1 MADIYAG
8 LDTDDLV
15 TGEAVTLELP
25 PASLG
30 TRLLSG
36 LIDVTIEAG
45 LLLVGV
51 ITVGMLATDEALY
64 AVGSIVVFAGALVVV
79 PCTLETFTRGKSV
92 GKYAVG
98 TRTVRDDAG
107 PISFHHAF
115 IRTLVGVVEI
125 WVFWGVPALVTSLVN
140 SRGKRLGDLVAGTY
154 VVRDK
159 IGLVLPAPAPMPPQL
174 AHWAHAADI
183 APLPE
188 GLAISIRQL
197 LGRGADLSPDA
208 WRSLVVDLADR
219 TLAYVAPA
227 PPLGTPPEQFLA
239 AVAAERRERDRV
251 RLHTEADLRHRLAQ
265 RRTHP

>member
-30 TRLLSG
+30 TRLVSG
-36 LIDVTIEAG
+36 VIDVIVEG
-45 LLLVGV
+45 VLLFVGF
-51 ITVGMLATDEALY
+51 ITVGLLATDEALY
-64 AVGSIVVFAGALVVV
+64 AVGAIITFVGALVLF
-79 PCTLETFTRGKSV
+79 PTTMETLTRGKSI

-115 IRTLVGVVEI
+115 IRSLVGVVEI
-125 WVFWGVPALVTSLVN
+125 FVLYGVPALVTALVN

-159 IGLVLPAPAPMPPQL
+159 VGLVLPAPVPMPPHL
-174 AHWAHAADI
+174 AQWAHAADI

-188 GLAISIRQL
+188 GLAISIRQF

-208 WRSLVVDLADR
+208 WRSLVVRLADSTMR
-219 TLAYVAPA
+219 YVAP
-227 PPLGTPPEQFLA
+227 PPPPGTSPEQFLA
-239 AVAAERRERDRV
+239 AVAAERRERDRG
-251 RLHTEADLRHRLAQ
+251 RLYRESELRHRLAR
-265 RRTHP
+265 RRTS

>member
-36 LIDVTIEAG
+36 LVDVIIEAG

-51 ITVGMLATDEALY
+51 ITVGLLATDEALY
-64 AVGSIVVFAGALVVV
+64 AVGSIVAFAGALVVF
-79 PCTLETFTRGKSV
+79 PCTLETFTRGKSI

-115 IRTLVGVVEI
+115 IRALVGVVEI
-125 WVFWGVPALVTSLVN
+125 WMFWGVPALVTSLVN

-159 IGLVLPAPAPMPPQL
+159 IGLVLPAPVPMPPQL
-174 AHWAHAADI
+174 A
-183 APLPE
+183 
-188 GLAISIRQL
+188 QL
-197 LGRGADLSPDA
+197 GPCR
-208 WRSLVVDLADR
+208 
-219 TLAYVAPA
+219 
-227 PPLGTPPEQFLA
+227 
-239 AVAAERRERDRV
+239 
-251 RLHTEADLRHRLAQ
+251 RHRAAARGPRDLDPAAARPGRRPESRRLAVPGGRP
-265 RRTHP
+265 RRPHPVVRRAATAAGHATGAVPRRRRRRAPRA

>member
-36 LIDVTIEAG
+36 LVDVIIEAG
-45 LLLVGV
+45 LLLAGV
-51 ITVGMLATDEALY
+51 ITVGLLATDEALY
-64 AVGSIVVFAGALVVV
+64 AVGSIVTFAGALVVF
-79 PCTLETFTRGKSV
+79 PCTIETFTRGKSI
-92 GKYAVG
+92 GKYAVS

-115 IRTLVGVVEI
+115 IRALVGIVEI
-125 WVFWGVPALVTSLVN
+125 WVLWGVPALVTSLVN

-159 IGLVLPAPAPMPPQL
+159 IGLVLPAPVPMPPQL
-174 AHWAHAADI
+174 ARWAHSADI

-188 GLAISIRQL
+188 ALAISIRQL
-197 LGRGADLSPDA
+197 LGRGTDLSPEA
-208 WRSLVVDLADR
+208 WRSLVLDLADR
-219 TLAYVAPA
+219 AMTYVAP
-227 PPLGTPPEQFLA
+227 PPPRGTPPEQFLA
-239 AVAAERRERDRV
+239 AVAAERRERDRG
-251 RLHTEADLRHRLAQ
+251 RLQREADLRQRLAQ
-265 RRTHP
+265 RRH

>member
-30 TRLLSG
+30 TRMLSG
-36 LIDVTIEAG
+36 LIDVIVEVVI
-45 LLLVGV
+45 LFVGFV
-51 ITVGMLATDEALY
+51 TVGLLATDQALY
-64 AVGSIVVFAGALVVV
+64 AVGAILTFVGALVVFPTTV
-79 PCTLETFTRGKSV
+79 ETLTRGKSI

-115 IRTLVGVVEI
+115 IRALVGVVE
-125 WVFWGVPALVTSLVN
+125 VFVLYGVPALVTSLVN

-159 IGLVLPAPAPMPPQL
+159 VSLVLPAPVTMPPHL

-183 APLPE
+183 APLPQ

-197 LGRGADLSPDA
+197 LGRGTDLSPDA
-208 WRSLVVDLADR
+208 WRSLVVRLADE
-219 TLAYVAPA
+219 TMSYVAP
-227 PPLGTPPEQFLA
+227 PPPPGTSPEHFLA
-239 AVAAERRERDRV
+239 AVAAERRERDRG
-251 RLHTEADLRHRLAQ
+251 RLHREAELRHRLAQ
-265 RRTHP
+265 RRD